1 MGMGMEGMNGVG
13 MQLERDMERD
23 LWGMSITPAP
33 APAPSVQARVGSTPA
48 AAALSHREWVEDRK
62 RGDRWRARQKG
73 GAIEME
79 EAGSASASGSESG
92 SAYED

>member
-1 MGMGMEGMNGVG
+1 MDGTGGAEMHG
-13 MQLERDMERD
+13 MQLERNMRDMS
-23 LWGMSITPAP
+23 LTPAHAP
-33 APAPSVQARVGSTPA
+33 APAPPTHTHTRVASTPA

-62 RGDRWRARQKG
+62 RGDRWRARQTG